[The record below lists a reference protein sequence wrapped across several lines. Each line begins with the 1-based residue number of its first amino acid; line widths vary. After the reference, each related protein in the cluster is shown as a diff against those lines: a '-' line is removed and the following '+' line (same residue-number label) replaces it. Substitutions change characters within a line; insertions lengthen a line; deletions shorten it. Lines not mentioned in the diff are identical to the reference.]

1 MISTDKRKHPDGR
14 ILALDLGQK
23 RVGVAIS
30 DELQISIKRLKPL
43 QRTNWKQLL
52 LEIKKLVQEYS
63 ASGVVVG
70 FPLSLDGR
78 KGSAAA
84 AVEETAGRFA
94 KVLHIPIFLQ
104 DERLSSVEAAEQL
117 RADGHNPNE
126 LTGLIDSQAAA
137 VILADFF
144 ASNESRTVVTPH

>member
-1 MISTDKRKHPDGR
+1 MTSPDKRKHPDGR

-30 DELQISIKRLKPL
+30 DELQISIKRLKPI

-52 LEIKKLVQEYS
+52 LDIKKLIQELG
-63 ASGVVVG
+63 ANGLVVG
-70 FPLSLDGR
+70 FPLSLDGT

-94 KVLHIPIFLQ
+94 QVL
-104 DERLSSVEAAEQL
+104 E
-117 RADGHNPNE
+117 
-126 LTGLIDSQAAA
+126 
-137 VILADFF
+137 
-144 ASNESRTVVTPH
+144 

>member
-1 MISTDKRKHPDGR
+1 MIPPDKRKHPDGR

-30 DELQISIKRLKPL
+30 DELQISIKRLKPI

-52 LEIKKLVQEYS
+52 LDIKKLIQEYS
-63 ASGVVVG
+63 ANGLVVG
-70 FPLSLDGR
+70 FPLSLDGT

-94 KVLHIPIFLQ
+94 QVLEIPIFLQ

-117 RADGHNPNE
+117 QAEGHNSHE
-126 LTGLIDSQAAA
+126 LPGLIDSQSAA

-144 ASNESRTVVTPH
+144 ASNESRTVVSPA

>member
-1 MISTDKRKHPDGR
+1 MISPDKRKHPDGR
-14 ILALDLGQK
+14 ILALDLGEK

-30 DELQISIKRLKPL
+30 DELQISIKRLKPI

-52 LEIKKLVQEYS
+52 LDIQKLVVNYS
-63 ASGVVVG
+63 ANGLVVG
-70 FPLSLDGR
+70 FPLSLDGT
-78 KGSAAA
+78 KGSAAV

-94 KVLHIPIFLQ
+94 KVLEIPIYLQ

-117 RADGHNPNE
+117 RAAGHSPHE
-126 LTGLIDSQAAA
+126 LPGLIDSQAAA

-144 ASNESRTVVTPH
+144 ASNESRTVVSPD